1 MQMFSVL
8 YGQDAYRDCVF
19 IEGLCDFE
27 VYLRDRAPYVLFRYS
42 LQWDIFR
49 TRLELRIV
57 LLFIFLA
64 KIIDF
69 PCMSF

>member
-27 VYLRDRAPYVLFRYS
+27 VYLRDRVPYVLFRYS
-42 LQWDIFR
+42 
-49 TRLELRIV
+49 
-57 LLFIFLA
+57 
-64 KIIDF
+64 
-69 PCMSF
+69 